1 MRFTYYS
8 FLNTYLYVYMNRKYS
23 WETVPI
29 HTFICTFDTFA
40 LFHTIRL
47 YNLMYRTNKLSIC
60 HRNFS
65 FK

>member
-1 MRFTYYS
+1 
-8 FLNTYLYVYMNRKYS
+8 MNRKYS
-23 WETVPI
+23 WETIPI